1 MIALHMIV
9 AGYEDKTSVL
19 RCLESVK
26 GEVDRAYVLIT
37 TKTPDESLK
46 EAIEATGAIVEY
58 EPDKFLHEVTEKD
71 VKFIESIGLKPLSSV
86 GDKLF
91 QFDKARNHAMSM
103 VPKEHKWLLWLDA
116 DDILRGKGLRE
127 VINLAEANQ
136 VDSVFFNYIYQAEYA
151 YSDTCPHC
159 NQKVGS
165 PEYHIKHKLIE
176 HLRERLIRNNG
187 VYKWV
192 APIHETL
199 IESHPTRKIDNKQL
213 DVLHLSD
220 DQKKISAIGRN
231 MKALELS
238 IIQTEGKD
246 PRPLYYLGKSYFD
259 SYRLEK
265 KKDHL
270 LNCKML
276 FERYLFGENPSGW
289 AEERSQCW
297 EYLTEVYRELGEIN
311 NAIKC
316 AHNAMIEYDKFPSIY
331 VNLAMCYLYKQ
342 EWERALFWIRQSSII
357 DQPQTT
363 LVVNP
368 KDLMGRA
375 LETIFIASLN
385 TSKLDEA
392 WEAGK
397 RLIALYPDNPQ
408 LMNNFNLANTMKEE
422 RDITKIMVTL
432 IKYLQ
437 EKGEGYKLKPLAQ
450 AIPTSVENN
459 PFMADFLQQVNPPR
473 TWGTDEVTI
482 YCGPGFTNWSPKLMD
497 DPKGNFIGGSEEAVI
512 CLSRELAKQGM
523 KVTVYA
529 DPGVDEGEHEGVTYL
544 PYYKLNRR
552 DAFNYFVSWR
562 QPALADWNLQCK
574 KLYIWCHDVQN
585 PQDYSEE
592 RLKKIAKVIVLA
604 PEHRENIPAIP
615 DEKIMISANGVNL

>member
-26 GEVDRAYVLIT
+26 GEVDKSYIVIT
-37 TKTPDESLK
+37 TPTPDDSLK
-46 EAIEATGAIVEY
+46 KALEETGAIVEY
-58 EPDKFLHEVTEKD
+58 EPDKFFHTVTKNDIE
-71 VKFIESIGLKPLSSV
+71 FIKKIGLTPLSKE
-86 GDKLF
+86 GDKIF
-91 QFDKARNHAMSM
+91 RFDEARNYAMSM

-136 VDSVFFNYIYQAEYA
+136 VDSVFFNYIYQAEIV
-151 YSDTCPHC
+151 DG
-159 NQKVGS
+159 KV
-165 PEYHIKHKLIE
+165 KNVLIE

-199 IESHPTRKIDNKQL
+199 IESHPTRKMDSKIF